1 MSLSR
6 PQLQNPAIHFYDWSG
21 SKGELSYWNK
31 EKQERVPI
39 KLPFKFI
46 VLDEL
51 HTITGY
57 SDADQS
63 GFWSNE
69 VRKTTQ
75 DFTVRTKKGVKYV
88 GPYKND
94 KGIVQIPQGSK
105 YAKSVYI
112 AQKLGDEWV
121 IANLKLSGAALTAWI
136 DLNSKHR
143 TEGNITALTG
153 SVEGKKGATTFQVPT
168 FEYGGAPTGD
178 ILQIATDLDAQLQEY
193 LDTYFAAPKYDDNA
207 EPIYEDIDTIGT
219 ATPEQVAQYEELK
232 AKKLSA
238 KDDIAEVFNENPL
251 NPDKVVT
258 DISDEPISLDDIPF
272 WHEY

>member
-6 PQLQNPAIHFYDWSG
+6 PQLQNPAARFYDWSG
-21 SKGELSYWNK
+21 SRGELSHWDK
-31 EKQERVPI
+31 ENQVRVPVN
-39 KLPFKFI
+39 LPFKFI

-69 VRKTTQ
+69 VRKTSQ
-75 DFTVRTKKGVKYV
+75 DLTVRTKKGVKYV

-94 KGIVQIPQGSK
+94 QGIVQVPQGSK

-153 SVEGKKGATTFQVPT
+153 SVEGKKGATVFQIPT
-168 FEYGGAPTGD
+168 FEYGGSPTGD
-178 ILQIATDLDAQLQEY
+178 ILEVATELDAQLQGY

-207 EPIYEDIDTIGT
+207 EPILDIDELGK
-219 ATPEQVAQYEELK
+219 ATPEQVADYEKRK
-232 AKKLSA
+232 AEKLTA
-238 KDDIAEVFNENPL
+238 KDDIAEVFTENPM
-251 NPDKVVT
+251 NPDTVVT
-258 DISDEPISLDDIPF
+258 DIGDEPINLDDIPF
-272 WHEY
+272 